1 MWEPGDKA
9 DLCILEGE
17 TARWPPAPFHEESE
31 SKKKKKARA
40 QSLQAIKELLMKSP
54 ATEN

>member
-31 SKKKKKARA
+31 SKKK
-40 QSLQAIKELLMKSP
+40 QELSLCKQLKSC
-54 ATEN
+54 